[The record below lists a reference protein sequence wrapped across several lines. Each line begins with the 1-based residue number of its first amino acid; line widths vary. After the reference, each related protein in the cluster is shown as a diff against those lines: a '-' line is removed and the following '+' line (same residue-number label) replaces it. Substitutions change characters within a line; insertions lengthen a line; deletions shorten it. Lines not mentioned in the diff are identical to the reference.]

1 MKSIITCDMEG
12 IILTMNTG
20 AEKIF
25 GYQKHELI
33 GKQRVSLFSPGEI
46 VLQNVASW
54 LDIASKKG
62 EYSGKTIFINKEG
75 KKINASISI
84 TPTYSKEKNKVQN
97 GYCGVTEVID
107 ENVEVPISISTK
119 LIKLLA
125 ITRMPFTSASILP
138 IFLAASYFYSINV
151 HSLSIINFFLCIVG
165 VLFAH
170 LSTNMFNDYFD
181 NVDGTDAGNFNY
193 FQQVSG
199 GSRAIELGLI
209 SISKTKSLAILLM
222 IVAVLLGITT
232 LFNAYID
239 NITPII
245 IITITALFLGYF
257 YTAPPI
263 RLVARNGLGEISI
276 FTVFGPLLILGT
288 SFSIYNGDFLTSNY
302 FIDLLLLSVPV
313 GLLTTNILLI
323 NEFPDYEGDLKTGKN
338 HLVATFGKKNSRY
351 IYLFNL
357 VIISLVT
364 FYSAIISNPILFLP
378 LLFVLTYGSKI
389 TVHIFKNYNKRSLVS
404 ANWDTIKLHAGYCIL
419 SIMSFILIKFL

>member
-46 VLQNVASW
+46 VLQNVATW

-62 EYSGKTIFINKEG
+62 EYSGKTIFINKAGE
-75 KKINASISI
+75 KINAKISI
-84 TPTYSKEKNKVQN
+84 TPTYSKDKNKTQN
-97 GYCGVTEVID
+97 GYCGVTEIID
-107 ENVEVPISISTK
+107 ENIEVPISMSTK
-119 LIKLLA
+119 FIKLLA
-125 ITRMPFTSASILP
+125 ITRMPFSSASLLP
-138 IFLAASYFYSINV
+138 IFLVASYFYSINIESISIV
-151 HSLSIINFFLCIVG
+151 NLCLCSLG

-181 NVDGTDAGNFNY
+181 NIDGTDKGNFNY

-209 SISKTKSLAILLM
+209 SIPKTKSIATLLSLIAILFGTM
-222 IVAVLLGITT
+222 T
-232 LFNAYID
+232 LFNTYNS
-239 NITPII
+239 NIITVV

-263 RLVARNGLGEISI
+263 RLVARNGLGELSI

-288 SFSIYNGDFLTSNY
+288 SFSIFNGDFLTSNH

-364 FYSAIISNPILFLP
+364 FYSATILNPILFLP
-378 LLFVLTYGSKI
+378 FLFILIYGTKI
-389 TVHIFKNYNKRSLVS
+389 TIHIFKNYKKRSLVIS
-404 ANWDTIKLHAGYCIL
+404 NWDTIKLHAGYCIL

>member
-20 AEKIF
+20 SEKIF
-25 GYQKHELI
+25 GYKKDELI

-75 KKINASISI
+75 EKINAKISI
-84 TPTYSKEKNKVQN
+84 TPTYTKDKNKIQN

-107 ENVEVPISISTK
+107 ENIEVPISMSTK
-119 LIKLLA
+119 LIKFLA
-125 ITRMPFTSASILP
+125 ITRMPFSSASLLP
-138 IFLAASYFYSINV
+138 IFLVASYFYSINIESISIV
-151 HSLSIINFFLCIVG
+151 NLCLCSLG

-181 NVDGTDAGNFNY
+181 NIDGTDKGNFNY

-209 SISKTKSLAILLM
+209 SIPKTKSIATLLSLIAIIFGTM
-222 IVAVLLGITT
+222 T
-232 LFNAYID
+232 LFNTHNS
-239 NITPII
+239 NIFTVV
-245 IITITALFLGYF
+245 IITILALLLGYF

-263 RLVARNGLGEISI
+263 RLVARNGLGELSI
-276 FTVFGPLLILGT
+276 FAVFGPLLILGT

-357 VIISLVT
+357 IIISLVT